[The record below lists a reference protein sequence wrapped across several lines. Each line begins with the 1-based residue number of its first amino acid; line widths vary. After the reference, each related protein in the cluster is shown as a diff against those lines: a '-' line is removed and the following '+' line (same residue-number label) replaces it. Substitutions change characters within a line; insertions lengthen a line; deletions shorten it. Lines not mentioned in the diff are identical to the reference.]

1 MFIFK
6 DLDFFIVSEIAP
18 ALDQVGVF
26 HKRKL
31 VKMDKLAEWN

>member
-31 VKMDKLAEWN
+31 AKRNKLAEWN

>member
-1 MFIFK
+1 MFIFEY
-6 DLDFFIVSEIAP
+6 LDFIIVSVNAP